1 MIKEVIAT
9 GATIDEAIAAAKA
22 ELRAPEDADVSVEVL
37 ELPQKKTF
45 GLFGGSKAKVKA
57 SYEAPDEK
65 PKATQAPI
73 TEKRPER
80 TMRAE
85 PEKKAPPKPKPQES
99 ASAKP
104 RQEKVEPEKK
114 APEKEPVVYKDVTLS
129 EIPAVIDYLQ
139 AMLSG
144 LGLEKVSITAK
155 SADGE
160 LFLHVD
166 CEDDYGI
173 LIGRRGETLDSVQYL
188 VRLFA
193 NRSNQEYTRISINV
207 GNYREKR
214 ENNLRQLA
222 AKTASQVLR
231 YGRQSSLEPMNPYER
246 RLIHTAIQEI
256 KGVTSYSVGADA
268 ERRVVI
274 ALQEGFTPTH
284 AKGGGGRG
292 GNNRNNNNY
301 NRNKNSN
308 GNNNNRGNYNKSNN
322 HQGNRNDQRTTAKDA
337 AAVSL
342 YGKIEPKK

>member
-9 GATIDEAIAAAKA
+9 GITIEEAIAAAKA
-22 ELRAPEDADVSVEVL
+22 ELRAPEDADVSVQVL
-37 ELPQKKTF
+37 EMPQKKTF

-57 SYEAPDEK
+57 SYEIPDEK
-65 PKATQAPI
+65 PKASAPVSV
-73 TEKRPER
+73 
-80 TMRAE
+80 
-85 PEKKAPPKPKPQES
+85 PEKKQERPPVRTETVQKQPQKAKNQEAAPPKP
-99 ASAKP
+99 
-104 RQEKVEPEKK
+104 RQERPAAEKQVPEKT
-114 APEKEPVVYKDVTLS
+114 PVDYKEVALS
-129 EIPAVIDYLQ
+129 DISAVIDYLQ

-155 SADGE
+155 SANDE

-214 ENNLRQLA
+214 ENNLKQLA

-284 AKGGGGRG
+284 AKGGQGGRG
-292 GNNRNNNNY
+292 GNNNGRNNSYNRNRNNNNN
-301 NRNKNSN
+301 NRNNQH
-308 GNNNNRGNYNKSNN
+308 GNNQKPRG
-322 HQGNRNDQRTTAKDA
+322 DQRTPAKDA